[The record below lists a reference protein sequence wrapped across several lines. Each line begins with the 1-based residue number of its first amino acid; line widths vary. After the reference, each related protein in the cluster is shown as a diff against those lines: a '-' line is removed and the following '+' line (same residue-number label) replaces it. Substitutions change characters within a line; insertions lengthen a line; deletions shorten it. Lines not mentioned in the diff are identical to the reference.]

1 MFSQEI
7 ALSVD
12 YVNTEIRSKRVK
24 LALEINKK
32 KDLYFNGTVKI
43 AFGTNSSTLT
53 TYDVGTISDTEN
65 YNLKTYSF
73 DKENLSPGTS
83 YVYKWWVESSNNY
96 VGTIEVDPVNFTT
109 PSGFDVLPYQKF
121 EIPEEGLIP
130 GDTIGFIKYEDTDG
144 TWLKVQTYY
153 KTSLGLKSDG
163 TLWAWGR
170 NSKKL
175 VVNPAGSSE
184 VVYEPL
190 QVIMPPDPDD
200 FDKDFD
206 GYLNVDEDLNS
217 GQSDKTDPESL
228 PPDSDGDRLSDAF
241 EALIGTDP
249 NDGEMTW
256 EDDQK
261 LYEYLKNNVFNSG
274 NQLLVHDFA
283 VSKTAVLAIEK
294 TSRKLYYWGDGNG
307 NIHLN
312 SRYHNSHLQNS
323 KHLVDNPDSNV
334 LPINYALGELLSGEE
349 ILSDFPVAIDTL
361 LRWDKVAISN
371 NYATPKIP
379 NLNSLAT
386 VFDTTAAG
394 ITEDGA
400 LYVWGVI
407 DGLMLPNYVMLVM
420 GKHGMMLK

>member
-83 YVYKWWVESSNNY
+83 YVYKWWLESSNNSI
-96 VGTIEVDPVNFTT
+96 GTIEVDPVNFTT

-334 LPINYALGELLSGEE
+334 
-349 ILSDFPVAIDTL
+349 
-361 LRWDKVAISN
+361 
-371 NYATPKIP
+371 
-379 NLNSLAT
+379 
-386 VFDTTAAG
+386 
-394 ITEDGA
+394 
-400 LYVWGVI
+400 
-407 DGLMLPNYVMLVM
+407 
-420 GKHGMMLK
+420 